1 MGREWE
7 GVEEGEV
14 SLRVTWDQGGRDP
27 VTARR
32 VSKKVKGIEKGS
44 KGICKGNKKSKGTAP
59 YMCVNLYMCI

>member
-14 SLRVTWDQGGRDP
+14 SLRDQGVRDP

-32 VSKKVKGIEKGS
+32 VSK
-44 KGICKGNKKSKGTAP
+44 
-59 YMCVNLYMCI
+59 